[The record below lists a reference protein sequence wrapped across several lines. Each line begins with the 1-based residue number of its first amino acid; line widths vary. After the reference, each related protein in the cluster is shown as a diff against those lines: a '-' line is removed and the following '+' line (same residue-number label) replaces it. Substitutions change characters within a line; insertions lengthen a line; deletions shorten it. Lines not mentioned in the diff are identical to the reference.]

1 MKKNNNLCRFSAIF
15 MVTILTSAILTS
27 CGGTFWDGMAQMYGN
42 GGYGMGG
49 YQVMPGGFVRDTR
62 YDYLLDPRLAVQQV
76 LNQEQQEYQA
86 AKRYRPNLTLEQFR
100 IEKGQA
106 LQMMKNSSG
115 NSSSSSSS
123 TSSSSSGSQSKSNS
137 RDCRLCLGSG
147 KCQTC
152 NGKGYYYNP
161 LDLTKTVSCP
171 NCASNH
177 NGKCSSCNGSGKK

>member
-1 MKKNNNLCRFSAIF
+1 MKTRIF
-15 MVTILTSAILTS
+15 TNGIVSTLLAATLICVSLTS
-27 CGGTFWDGMAQMYGN
+27 CGGTFMQGMAQGMAGYG
-42 GGYGMGG
+42 GGYGLGG

-62 YDYLLDPRLAVQQV
+62 YDYLLDPRYAVQQV
-76 LNQEQQEYQA
+76 LSQEQQEYQA

-106 LQMMKNSSG
+106 LQMMKNSG
-115 NSSSSSSS
+115 SSSSSKS
-123 TSSSSSGSQSKSNS
+123 TTTSPSGSSPTSNS

-177 NGKCSSCNGSGKK
+177 NGRCASCNGSGKK

>member
-1 MKKNNNLCRFSAIF
+1 MKKNNDLYKIHSIF
-15 MVTILTSAILTS
+15 IATILICASFTS
-27 CGGTFWDGMAQMYGN
+27 CGGTFWEGMAQMYGN

-62 YDYLLDPRLAVQQV
+62 YDYLLDPRLSVQQV

-86 AKRYRPNLTLEQFR
+86 AKRYRPDLTLEQFR

-106 LQMMKNSSG
+106 LQMMKNNSG
-115 NSSSSSSS
+115 NSTSSSS
-123 TSSSSSGSQSKSNS
+123 TSSSSSSNQSKSNS

-147 KCQTC
+147 KCNTC

-177 NGKCSSCNGSGKK
+177 NGKCSSCNGSGKR

>member
-1 MKKNNNLCRFSAIF
+1 MEKSYLYRILAVF
-15 MVTILTSAILTS
+15 MTAFITCASLTS
-27 CGGTFWDGMAQMYGN
+27 CNGAFWQGMAQGMFGN

-76 LNQEQQEYQA
+76 MNQEQQEYQA
-86 AKRYRPNLTLEQFR
+86 AKRFRPNLTLEQFR

-106 LQMMKNSSG
+106 LQMMKNSG
-115 NSSSSSSS
+115 SSNS
-123 TSSSSSGSQSKSNS
+123 TSKSTVKPSTSNS
-137 RDCRLCLGSG
+137 RDCRRCLGSG

-161 LDLTKTVSCP
+161 LDMSKAVSCP

-177 NGKCSSCNGSGKK
+177 NGRCASCNGSGKN